1 MILEFENHNPKY
13 VSSGTSWKV
22 EFIHLAN
29 FIHYEKNSRD
39 GYYGM
44 VYYDKDN
51 TCSRYGVFRGGEIW
65 GGQRGE
71 IWGVQGRR
79 DVGCS
84 GEERC
89 GVFRGGEMWG
99 VQGGEMWG
107 VQGRKETK
115 FPIST
120 SKSTCYF
127 SAKF

>member
-51 TCSRYGVFRGGEIW
+51 TCSRYGVFRGGE
-65 GGQRGE
+65 
-71 IWGVQGRR
+71 
-79 DVGCS
+79 
-84 GEERC
+84 
-89 GVFRGGEMWG
+89 MWG